1 MSILR
6 RFTNLAHRSRVD
18 RDIAD
23 ELQSHLEL
31 RIESN
36 IGSGMSPEEARREA
50 LLRFGNLTS
59 TRERVAASDTTL
71 GLAGLARDIRYASRQ
86 LRRSPG
92 FALTAILT
100 LALGI
105 GANVIVFGVLN
116 AMILHP
122 LNIPE
127 PDRLVEL
134 ANSRA
139 GDDNQS
145 YPDFLDYQSRNSTF
159 TDMAAYRM
167 GAVGLSSQGSAQV
180 TWNFEV
186 STNYFD
192 MLGIRPQAGRFFHAN
207 DDHGPNSAPYIV
219 LTDAFWHNRFNA
231 DPSIIGTTVD
241 LNKHPYTVLGVA
253 PKGFHGTELFFWP
266 EFWMPIV
273 NEEQVEGYNF
283 LTKRSSHGIF
293 VIGRLKPGVTTHQA
307 QDNLN
312 SVARQMKR
320 ENPTTDDT
328 LFARLVKPGLIGD
341 TLAGPAKTFLAALMG
356 LALLVLTAACI
367 NLAGIFAARSADRSR
382 ELAIRLSIG
391 SSRWRILRQLL
402 TEAVLVSL
410 AGGLLGTLIAV
421 AMLRVL
427 SHWQPISEYPIHVT
441 VAADANTYILAL
453 LLSIAAGVLPGL
465 LPARQVWRTR
475 VIDALKSGPTSARVL
490 RRITLRDL
498 LLGIQIALCA
508 LLVTAS
514 LVAVRGMN
522 RSLHAPFG
530 FNPDGVMIA
539 KSDLHM
545 AGYSNDSAMPLQRR
559 MIDAASQIP
568 GVVGV
573 GIINAMPLSG
583 GGSNWSVYRDGSA
596 DLRPSN
602 SVMSPHAYL
611 ISPGYLKAAG
621 TKLLS
626 GRDFTWNDGPGKPH
640 VAFINSTFAHMM
652 FGDRPAVGLHFL
664 AGDKTRYEVVG
675 VVENGKYEM
684 LTEGESPAM
693 FFPMA
698 QSPDAST
705 NLVVRSNL
713 SPADIAS
720 ALNRTLTGIDSSL
733 PFDLRNWNDRLSLVL
748 FPARIAT
755 ASLGVM
761 GLLAAMLAITGIFG
775 MAAYTVSRRLREL
788 GIRVALGALRRQ
800 VITAALARPFLVLIG
815 GSFAGLA
822 LGVLASRLLAALVY
836 EASPR
841 DPLVLLA
848 AVFSMILIGLIATW
862 IPARRALTINP
873 AQLLRED

>member
-293 VIGRLKPGVTTHQA
+293 AIGRLKPGVTTHQA

-453 LLSIAAGVLPGL
+453 LLSIAPGPFACAPGL
-465 LPARQVWRTR
+465 ADSGHRCAKKRAHLCQGSSANHSPRPASRNPDRSLCTSRYRIAGGGTWNEPLASCTLRLQSRRSHDRQ
-475 VIDALKSGPTSARVL
+475 IGPAHGGILERFCDTSA
-490 RRITLRDL
+490 
-498 LLGIQIALCA
+498 
-508 LLVTAS
+508 AS
-514 LVAVRGMN
+514 HHRCCFANSGSRGCRN
-522 RSLHAPFG
+522 HQCSAPERWRQQ
-530 FNPDGVMIA
+530 
-539 KSDLHM
+539 L
-545 AGYSNDSAMPLQRR
+545 
-559 MIDAASQIP
+559 
-568 GVVGV
+568 
-573 GIINAMPLSG
+573 
-583 GGSNWSVYRDGSA
+583 
-596 DLRPSN
+596 
-602 SVMSPHAYL
+602 
-611 ISPGYLKAAG
+611 
-621 TKLLS
+621 
-626 GRDFTWNDGPGKPH
+626 
-640 VAFINSTFAHMM
+640 
-652 FGDRPAVGLHFL
+652 VGL
-664 AGDKTRYEVVG
+664 
-675 VVENGKYEM
+675 
-684 LTEGESPAM
+684 
-693 FFPMA
+693 
-698 QSPDAST
+698 
-705 NLVVRSNL
+705 
-713 SPADIAS
+713 
-720 ALNRTLTGIDSSL
+720 
-733 PFDLRNWNDRLSLVL
+733 
-748 FPARIAT
+748 
-755 ASLGVM
+755 
-761 GLLAAMLAITGIFG
+761 
-775 MAAYTVSRRLREL
+775 
-788 GIRVALGALRRQ
+788 
-800 VITAALARPFLVLIG
+800 
-815 GSFAGLA
+815 
-822 LGVLASRLLAALVY
+822 
-836 EASPR
+836 
-841 DPLVLLA
+841 
-848 AVFSMILIGLIATW
+848 
-862 IPARRALTINP
+862 
-873 AQLLRED
+873 

>member
-1 MSILR
+1 MSVLR
-6 RFTNLAHRSRVD
+6 RFTNLFRRSALD

-23 ELQSHLEL
+23 ELQSHIDL

-36 IGSGMSPEEARREA
+36 LASGMSPAEARREA
-50 LLRFGNLTS
+50 LLRFGNRAT
-59 TRERVAASDTTL
+59 TKERVAASDTTL
-71 GLAGLARDIRYASRQ
+71 TLAGLGRDVRYAARQ
-86 LRRSPG
+86 IRRSPG

-134 ANSRA
+134 ANERP

-145 YPDFLDYQSRNSTF
+145 YPDFLDYRSRNSTF

-167 GAVGLSSQGSAQV
+167 TAAGLSSEGSAQIS
-180 TWNFEV
+180 WSFEV

-192 MLGIRPQAGRFFHAN
+192 MLGIQPQIGRFFHDN

-219 LTDAFWHNRFNA
+219 LTDAFWRSRFNA
-231 DPSIIGTTVD
+231 NPQIVGATVD
-241 LNKHPYTVLGVA
+241 LNKHPYTILGVA

-266 EFWMPIV
+266 EFWMPMI

-283 LTKRSSHGIF
+283 LTKRGNHGIF
-293 VIGRLKPGVTTHQA
+293 VIGKLKPGVAPHQA
-307 QDNLN
+307 QDNLA
-312 SVARQMKR
+312 SIAHQMTR
-320 ENPTTDDT
+320 ENPTTDDK
-328 LFARLVKPGLIGD
+328 LFVRLVKPGLIGD

-410 AGGLLGTLIAV
+410 AGGMLGTLVAI

-441 VAADANTYILAL
+441 VVADTNTYLLAL
-453 LLSIAAGVLPGL
+453 LLSLAAGVLPGL
-465 LPARQVWRTR
+465 LPARQVWRAQVT
-475 VIDALKSGPTSARVL
+475 DALKSGSTSERIL

-530 FNPDGVMIA
+530 FTPEGVMIA

-545 AGYSNDSAMPLQRR
+545 AGYSNESAIPVQRR
-559 MIDAASQIP
+559 ILDAASQIP
-568 GVVGV
+568 GVTGA
-573 GIINAMPLSG
+573 GIINALPLSG
-583 GGSNWSVYRDGSA
+583 GGSNWSVYKEGTA

-602 SVMSPHAYL
+602 SIMSPHAYL

-621 TKLLS
+621 TKLLA
-626 GRDFTWNDGPGKPH
+626 GRDFTWDDGLEKPY
-640 VAFINSTFAHMM
+640 VAFINSTFAHRM
-652 FGDRPAVGLHFL
+652 FGDRPALGLHFL
-664 AGDKTRYEVVG
+664 GGDKTRYEVVG
-675 VVENGKYEM
+675 IVENGKYEM
-684 LTEGESPAM
+684 LTEDESPAM
-693 FFPMA
+693 FFPIA

-713 SPADIAS
+713 ASAEIAS

-733 PFDLRNWNDRLSLVL
+733 PFELRNWNDRLSLVL

-755 ASLGVM
+755 AALGVM
-761 GLLAAMLAITGIFG
+761 GLLAAMLAVTGIFG
-775 MAAYTVSRRLREL
+775 MAAYSVSRRLREL
-788 GIRVALGALRRQ
+788 GIRVALGAVRTQLIR
-800 VITAALARPFLVLIG
+800 AALARPLLVLVC
-815 GSFAGLA
+815 GSLAGLV

-841 DPLVLLA
+841 DPLVLIG
-848 AVFSMILIGLIATW
+848 AVASMILIGLIATW
-862 IPARRALTINP
+862 IPARRALSINP
-873 AQLLRED
+873 AQLLRQD